1 MAYMNI
7 KKAVFAKS
15 ITTSISKLVVL
26 LLLPALMV
34 ACSSGGGSSSSGGD
48 GVGPIRADIFSHSSY
63 NFYVADMA
71 SGSITR
77 SISAGGLLGRVRI
90 DQSKLALAVANAL
103 STATNTVD
111 AATVLAPTAP
121 VSTRRYSL
129 EYSVA
134 GNPSSVARTFF
145 DVKEDAT
152 DPLLVEVHVKNPLDD
167 GSSLHEILQRAGSL
181 VVEIKIS
188 LTGTEDE
195 VFYRVP
201 VNLSPIPAT
210 GPNPADL
217 ANAFNFDEDSVTV
230 GGSSTTTTPPQVT
243 ISVSSNLSGGIA
255 ANTELNRT
263 ATPVFSFTDRLLG
276 RSNNNNNFVFVG
288 YTPAPAAG
296 GNFPG
301 GNNGLAFSES
311 DLIDSNNQFT
321 SALTIS
327 ISNQSSAGVVPFTHT
342 FSIAAGETLAA
353 VNTRFTQLAASA
365 TFTTPSITSVLAD
378 NITYDFSQELDW
390 HLSYS
395 YDRQYQPQDVTSRTP
410 GMSTAHRTSTIAEN
424 NDINA
429 IFTTATVRASNN
441 RNLLSAF
448 GLTYQNPRGHS
459 FSLQLSDATDPNM
472 VCNSAHVYVDSQTN
486 TVRTVNISYDFENQP
501 TLDTCRLAV
510 SGDGADYKY
519 VGLPFVTST
528 PASSTA
534 VGSGQ
539 TERDNLVGC
548 DFSSSST
555 STCYYATLDFDVTNV
570 DEKPTIQFSTSGTTS
585 FTGSAE
591 GKGAIANYNSNPG
604 FGTLATDQE
613 LRDTAVLNIQDA
625 ETLTPGGNHLAATP
639 RITGVSPNHFRDF
652 NSVFSLATAAAPAA
666 PNTYELLINTTLLD
680 YEVFTEDQLTADD
693 KAIYKISITAT
704 DDASAD
710 GGRAQQTTETF
721 DFEVTNVYLK
731 PVPVPPVRGST
742 VGFVKERGIVSHP
755 TSGNLIIL
763 PGLEPFLNGLHRLGS
778 YRFVNPETGND
789 EDIYYNHTS
798 TTTELEDALGLLDS
812 GAQGRTLIVKQ
823 PTLRPGASGTVIL
836 RASYED
842 LRVRGSHVNL
852 RSAGAELS
860 AIDVQVQDPAT
871 MVYYNSTSSSDYI
884 ARSQIGIIFSQAS
897 QQGSIAEGT
906 GSPLVEYDDS
916 GTTRRDLT
924 FNIKPPLTSSD
935 VNFGFVPQ
943 DILASYP
950 GLNQVMRGLG
960 DSAFPLNT
968 GIENFRIDSGS
979 GFILPATGENL
990 VFNDPTGNK
999 PSYYLFA
1006 VYGLAST
1013 DASSDPTELRQNI
1026 RDKADIMLTYVT
1038 VTDDNA
1044 APDLS
1049 GFTPAEASPGVINV
1063 TVDENRGGV
1072 RLASFNIKDDN
1083 ERTVSDLDAS
1093 ATGDLITSDDVEV
1106 TARATGNGNFAVSVR
1121 IKNAE
1126 GLDYETLASNPS
1138 PITMM
1143 VSDKGQYRY
1152 NTGRGTI
1159 SPVSSPGTNVESVM
1173 LTLNIMVND
1182 VYEPIPPTLR
1192 VCDSAT
1198 FSQCA
1203 ATPAA
1208 LGNISEDATSG
1219 EFIDAAGGTEPLAF
1233 QFANAADALRSF
1245 GVSSLTSAQQIIDR
1259 YDLVLEGPLADMFNI
1274 VPAAEAGISNQ
1285 PAAFVLELKDAA
1297 AAQRLENLGD
1307 GRRFQ
1312 TTVRITHKTQRALT
1326 ASVSVP
1332 VQIHNIDYG
1341 LTVNAGSLA
1350 LFVINEQDAA
1360 NNPNMLITEFNIDEF
1375 AMNADSDDPPFAGQN
1390 LVDLSVEI
1398 GRQDLLYNSAFIV
1411 PLASNRTLSLTNS
1424 GKNYRLNLAGQDL
1437 IENALFGDILAEFV
1451 ARDNKGRSASVPFK
1465 IIVNPAPGKAIAYL
1479 NAATVPEYAVIYGQ
1493 SDYDSATGIGT
1504 RPLGT
1509 ANLIDSTAINMAS
1522 DVRPGQLIRLSTTGT
1537 PAATDTVYNTGSIR
1551 VGALGTFGVIARD
1564 ATSRVRNNAITPL
1577 RNLDTATGLGT
1588 DNKGLQTILIPVSTS
1603 NPTIEVLTQ
1612 DATSGNLVADSAR
1625 FNRYFDLQVV
1635 ESGTGSALLNITQKV
1650 YSFQSQNATIA
1661 ATSYNALDTLPLYE
1675 GATEEF
1681 DMTFYLHATTAGGSA
1696 SSRAASA
1703 LAKFTVKLRAN
1714 GVTRNDIQASAI
1726 ISGTISADALFEYSA
1741 TEGRTGAMAG
1751 AMVGTLGVANSADF
1765 EIALSP
1771 AAGTLAGSFLE
1782 WSAPAANVWTLQL
1795 SRNIEDKDVGVHDFV
1810 WTLHDTTT
1818 ARNGIDTLQGVV
1830 RVTVT
1835 GTRDST
1841 ASDFTMKLQ
1850 GGTININ
1857 QETPGGSAS
1866 PNRFRFNSLSYK
1878 DTDLLEF
1885 SPINVVKSVQYV
1897 GPRVTY
1903 TSPDGRMV
1911 TCQVETARM
1920 GTVSNLLAS
1929 SSNDVNGIADAVYDR
1944 RPNVASVSF
1953 SQSREL
1959 KYAQGNSEESLGLRH
1974 FQDGNFLS
1982 GDSTLDFCAELENI
1996 QIGTRV
2002 TQLGFAALHA
2012 TIGAEGNGTANS
2024 DKQRFA
2030 TDVVSTDNTGAPSYT
2045 IQGYRIVPPTAQLQ
2059 YGQQSDNMLDIDLNY
2074 VSDPDN
2080 RAVLV
2085 ALNLTDGDPD
2095 DGVAHNPTAG
2105 GDVNVIRPA
2114 GDQIAVAWEFDVTIS
2129 PIADTGAN
2137 CGEDFISAEIAEQR
2151 WRADTSDSSG
2161 ASSLLN
2167 LRVNYG
2173 NSIRDDE
2180 YCTFRVVTRGE
2191 DSISVAAQLNITM
2204 KGVGVR
2210 SRPSDSIKSATVI
2223 AVPQTPVV
2231 LDLSGEEIY
2240 YTLSEGAT
2248 PNDIYY
2254 FLEGRKWQ
2262 LDTAGDILS
2271 YVGSAYSL
2279 DLLPNAGNAAWTNY
2293 FHNLPDATAQ
2303 DVFFG
2308 KVRAILDA
2316 DAGNDSEDSVIDPAL
2331 IAAGYNIDFFATLEA
2346 YDIAGYLRLT
2356 DYETALNA
2364 NPVRNLATAPG
2375 ATPADNLVTL
2385 TATGLG
2391 SSADVRLQVNVC
2403 KLGTASA
2410 LDIYNNQDDF
2420 VCLDSGVIPAV
2431 EAANF
2436 VTIANYWDRAACDT
2450 YEYCGGSQVSGG
2462 QLSTVLGAEDRTE
2475 ANPIPLHFA
2484 AYVPAKEQQ
2493 LAIFAKPALYM
2504 VEVIP
2509 VDDADPTW
2517 SRGLPLRFL
2526 FELNIK

>member
-1 MAYMNI
+1 MLIAYMNI

-34 ACSSGGGSSSSGGD
+34 ACSSGGGSSSGGGD
-48 GVGPIRADIFSHSSY
+48 GVGPIRADIFSRSSY
-63 NFYVADMA
+63 NFYVPDMA

-90 DQSKLALAVANAL
+90 DQSKLALVIARSLDIAAGNVGPIQYTL
-103 STATNTVD
+103 S
-111 AATVLAPTAP
+111 
-121 VSTRRYSL
+121 YQ
-129 EYSVA
+129 VA
-134 GNPSSVARTFF
+134 GNPSSAARTFF
-145 DVKEDAT
+145 DVEVDAN
-152 DPLLVEVHVKNPLDD
+152 DPLLVAVHVKNPLDD

-188 LTGTEDE
+188 LVANDDE
-195 VFYRVP
+195 FVYRVP

-210 GPNPADL
+210 GPNPANL
-217 ANAFNFDEDSVTV
+217 TNAFNFDEFGLTV
-230 GGSSTTTTPPQVT
+230 GGSSATTTPPQVT

-296 GNFPG
+296 GNFPA
-301 GNNGLAFSES
+301 GNNGQAFRES

-327 ISNQSSAGVVPFTHT
+327 IKNQSGAGVTPFTHT

-390 HLSYS
+390 RLSYS

-424 NDINA
+424 KDVNA

-459 FSLQLSDATDPNM
+459 FSLQLSDATAPNM
-472 VCNSAHVYVDSQTN
+472 VCASNQAYIDAQSNSIRAAAN
-486 TVRTVNISYDFENQP
+486 FNFENQP
-501 TLDTCRLAV
+501 TFATCRLAI
-510 SGDGADYKY
+510 SADGVAYKY
-519 VGLPFVTST
+519 VGLDFANST

-539 TERDNLVGC
+539 PERDNIVGC
-548 DFSSSST
+548 DFNNAAT
-555 STCYYATLDFDVTNV
+555 TCYYATLGFDVTNV
-570 DEKPTIQFSTSGTTS
+570 DEDPTFSLSGDAFSPTN
-585 FTGSAE
+585 E
-591 GKGAIANYNSNPG
+591 GKGALPAYAAQQIVATAVGNRGNLSIGMLANSNIL
-604 FGTLATDQE
+604 TILAEEEDRSGNQI
-613 LRDTAVLNIQDA
+613 AVASAQ
-625 ETLTPGGNHLAATP
+625 
-639 RITGVSPNHFRDF
+639 ITGVSPNHPGI
-652 NSVFSLATAAAPAA
+652 SSAFSLARLT
-666 PNTYELLINTTLLD
+666 NTTYQLMVDASQLD
-680 YEVFTEDQLTADD
+680 YEAFTPDQLADG
-693 KAIYKISITAT
+693 KAVYKISITARDGT
-704 DDASAD
+704 DD
-710 GGRAQQTTETF
+710 GGPARQVTKTY
-721 DFEVTNVYLK
+721 DFEVQNVYVK
-731 PVPVPPVRGST
+731 PVPVPVTGASSA
-742 VGFVKERGIVSHP
+742 GFVKDSRIISD
-755 TSGNLIIL
+755 SGSLVLL
-763 PGLEPFLNGLHRLGS
+763 PGLDAYISNLHRLGR
-778 YRFVNPETGND
+778 YKFVNPETGNGQNIVYISD
-789 EDIYYNHTS
+789 SMIAEFNNSLGVIED
-798 TTTELEDALGLLDS
+798 
-812 GAQGRTLIVKQ
+812 GATGDGILVIKQ
-823 PTLRPGASGTVIL
+823 PALSPGTSGSVVVGATYRELDQENRTHAQQLLPAI
-836 RASYED
+836 
-842 LRVRGSHVNL
+842 NL
-852 RSAGAELS
+852 
-860 AIDVQVQDPAT
+860 QVQDKT
-871 MVYYNSTSSSDYI
+871 LNVFYNSTSGY
-884 ARSQIGIIFSQAS
+884 RENPQLGTIFSQVSREGNITEDAS
-897 QQGSIAEGT
+897 PEV
-906 GSPLVEYDDS
+906 VEYMD
-916 GTTRRDLT
+916 GTNIHQDLE
-924 FNIKPPLTSSD
+924 FNLISSLTPND
-935 VNFGFVPQ
+935 VSFGFVPQ

-950 GLNQVMRGLG
+950 GLSQVMNDLG
-960 DSAFPLNT
+960 DTAFPLNSN
-968 GIENFRIDSGS
+968 IDRFRIDSGS
-979 GFILPATGENL
+979 GLILPAAGEDL
-990 VFNDPTGNK
+990 VFNDLTDRQ
-999 PSYYLFA
+999 PSHYLFA
-1006 VYGLAST
+1006 VYGLIGGNFT
-1013 DASSDPTELRQNI
+1013 NDPVQLRQNI
-1026 RDKADIMLTYVT
+1026 RDKADIMLVS
-1038 VTDDNA
+1038 VKITDANTRPEISNFSP
-1044 APDLS
+1044 APVS
-1049 GFTPAEASPGVINV
+1049 SSPRFVFNI
-1063 TVDENRGGV
+1063 TVDENQAPV
-1072 RLASFNIKDDN
+1072 TLLRLNVKDDN
-1083 ERTVSDLDAS
+1083 ARVVFHGATNPPADPLAVSDLS
-1093 ATGDLITSDDVEV
+1093 FYVTGSLLTTSSVIPRPSTSDIDINVQPLGE
-1106 TARATGNGNFAVSVR
+1106 GNFIVEYVLTKALDFEYHRDNPGHQQLTASTVDRGEYEYDISTGKFVSTR
-1121 IKNAE
+1121 
-1126 GLDYETLASNPS
+1126 
-1138 PITMM
+1138 
-1143 VSDKGQYRY
+1143 
-1152 NTGRGTI
+1152 
-1159 SPVSSPGTNVESVM
+1159 
-1173 LTLNIMVND
+1173 VND
-1182 VYEPIPPTLR
+1182 RNTPGITIDININDIYEPVTPTLR
-1192 VCDSAT
+1192 VCDSAA

-1208 LGNISEDATSG
+1208 LGNISEGATFG

-1233 QFANAADALRSF
+1233 QFANAAAALRSF
-1245 GVSSLTSAQQIIDR
+1245 GVSSLTSAQQIMDR
-1259 YDLVLEGPLADMFNI
+1259 YDLVLEGPLADMFNL

-1297 AAQRLENLGD
+1297 AAQRLENFGD

-1326 ASVSVP
+1326 TSVSVP
-1332 VQIHNIDYG
+1332 VEIYNIDYG

-1360 NNPNMLITEFNIDEF
+1360 NNPNMLITEFNIDDF
-1375 AMNADSDDPPFAGQN
+1375 AMNADSDDLAYLGRKE
-1390 LVDLSVEI
+1390 VDLSVEI

-1493 SDYDSATGIGT
+1493 SAYDSATGIGT

-1588 DNKGLQTILIPVSTS
+1588 DNKGLQTILIPVSTN
-1603 NPTIEVLTQ
+1603 NPTIDVLTQ
-1612 DATSGNLVADSAR
+1612 DATSGNLVDDSAR

-1650 YSFQSQNATIA
+1650 YSFQSQNASIA

-1726 ISGTISADALFEYSA
+1726 SSGTISADALLEYSA
-1741 TEGRTGAMAG
+1741 TEGQTGAMAG

-1771 AAGTLAGSFLE
+1771 AAGALAGSFLE

-1795 SRNIEDKDVGVHDFV
+1795 SRDIEDKDVGVHDFV

-1857 QETPGGSAS
+1857 QETAGGSS
-1866 PNRFRFNSLSYK
+1866 NPNSFVFTSLSYK

-1885 SPINVVKSVQYV
+1885 APRNLVKSIRYQD
-1897 GPRVTY
+1897 PSITY
-1903 TSPDGRMV
+1903 IKPNGDPAVCMQDPALNNPV
-1911 TCQVETARM
+1911 P
-1920 GTVSNLLAS
+1920 TVSNLIAG
-1929 SSNDVNGIADAVYDR
+1929 NQVDGIADAVYDR
-1944 RPNVASVSF
+1944 RPDVASVSF
-1953 SQSREL
+1953 PQSREL
-1959 KYAQGNSEESLGLRH
+1959 KHGQGNSEAPLGLRH
-1974 FQDGNFLS
+1974 FVGTNTD
-1982 GDSTLDFCAELENI
+1982 TFCQNLENI

-2002 TQLGFAALHA
+2002 TQLGFASLHA

-2024 DKQRFA
+2024 DKQNFA
-2030 TDVVSTDNTGAPSYT
+2030 TDVISDADPGAPSYT
-2045 IQGYRIVPPTAQLQ
+2045 IQGYRIKAPAAELQ
-2059 YGQQSDNMLDIDLNY
+2059 YGQQSANMLDVDLNY
-2074 VSDPDN
+2074 VENLAN
-2080 RAVLV
+2080 RDVVVL
-2085 ALNLTDGDPD
+2085 LNLTDGDPD

-2114 GDQIAVAWEFDVTIS
+2114 GDQIAVAWNFDVTVS
-2129 PIADTGAN
+2129 EIADTTAR
-2137 CGEDFISAEIAEQR
+2137 CGGSFISAELAEQA
-2151 WRADTSDSSG
+2151 WRADPSDPSG

-2167 LRVNYG
+2167 LRVTYG
-2173 NSIRDDE
+2173 NSIRDNQ
-2180 YCTFRVVTRGE
+2180 YCAFRIATAGE
-2191 DSISVAAQLNITM
+2191 DGRATAATLNVTI
-2204 KGVGVR
+2204 KGVGLR
-2210 SRPSDSIKSATVI
+2210 SRPADSVKAATVI